1 MDIHIDFVPGD
12 FVWAMVENQPI
23 EIQINEVQ
31 INVRFDLTN
40 KTPIYSEIYK
50 CSVASNK
57 YQFYRRDI
65 SKTKEE
71 LKEKVF
77 GK

>member
-12 FVWAMVENQPI
+12 FVWAMVENKPI
-23 EIQINEVQ
+23 EIQITEVE
-31 INVRFDLTN
+31 IYVRFDVTN
-40 KTPIYSEIYK
+40 KKPVYNEIYK
-50 CSVASNK
+50 CLAATDR